1 MEQAR
6 AGEYDE
12 FVVARWSGLF
22 HLARL
27 LTGGDRHRAEDL
39 LQDSLVRLW
48 FVWPKIADE
57 APEAYVRKV
66 MARAAARSAR
76 RRWWGERPVE
86 ELPEVASAGDM
97 SAIVAERSRLEA
109 ALALLTP
116 RQRAAV
122 VLRYYQDLPDRQVAE
137 VLGCPVGT
145 ARSHAARGVARLR
158 HREARSVAG
167 PRHAADGAATT
178 AVRRPRGHDGSRA
191 SAPVRGPAAGRH
203 RASDQR
209 AVPAGLPAPHP
220 AGPRPAP
227 AARQGHSAGAANPG
241 RPAHRHRRFAS
252 RPAARGPGA
261 GLRAELAVLAAHL
274 SLVVSLLL
282 ARSVFGGRRRTRSR
296 AS

>member
-12 FVVARWSGLF
+12 FVAARWSGLF

-39 LQDSLVRLW
+39 LQESLVRLW

-66 MARAAARSAR
+66 LARAAARSAR

-86 ELPEVASAGDM
+86 ELPEVVAAGDV

-158 HREARSVAG
+158 E
-167 PRHAADGAATT
+167 
-178 AVRRPRGHDGSRA
+178 
-191 SAPVRGPAAGRH
+191 
-203 RASDQR
+203 
-209 AVPAGLPAPHP
+209 
-220 AGPRPAP
+220 
-227 AARQGHSAGAANPG
+227 
-241 RPAHRHRRFAS
+241 
-252 RPAARGPGA
+252 
-261 GLRAELAVLAAHL
+261 
-274 SLVVSLLL
+274 LL
-282 ARSVFGGRRRTRSR
+282 ADAIEPVG
-296 AS
+296 

>member
-12 FVVARWSGLF
+12 FVAARWSGLC

-39 LQDSLVRLW
+39 LQESLVRLW

-57 APEAYVRKV
+57 APEAYVRKIL
-66 MARAAARSAR
+66 ARAAARSAR

-86 ELPEVASAGDM
+86 ELPEVAAAGDM

-158 HREARSVAG
+158 E
-167 PRHAADGAATT
+167 
-178 AVRRPRGHDGSRA
+178 
-191 SAPVRGPAAGRH
+191 
-203 RASDQR
+203 
-209 AVPAGLPAPHP
+209 
-220 AGPRPAP
+220 
-227 AARQGHSAGAANPG
+227 
-241 RPAHRHRRFAS
+241 
-252 RPAARGPGA
+252 
-261 GLRAELAVLAAHL
+261 
-274 SLVVSLLL
+274 LL
-282 ARSVFGGRRRTRSR
+282 ADVIEPVG
-296 AS
+296 

>member
-1 MEQAR
+1 MGTEGTEQAR

-12 FVVARWSGLF
+12 FVAARWSGLF

-39 LQDSLVRLW
+39 LQESLVKLW

-66 MARAAARSAR
+66 LARAAARSAR

-86 ELPEVASAGDM
+86 ELPEVAAGGNLSA
-97 SAIVAERSRLEA
+97 AVAERTRLEA

-158 HREARSVAG
+158 
-167 PRHAADGAATT
+167 
-178 AVRRPRGHDGSRA
+178 
-191 SAPVRGPAAGRH
+191 
-203 RASDQR
+203 Q
-209 AVPAGLPAPHP
+209 
-220 AGPRPAP
+220 
-227 AARQGHSAGAANPG
+227 
-241 RPAHRHRRFAS
+241 
-252 RPAARGPGA
+252 
-261 GLRAELAVLAAHL
+261 
-274 SLVVSLLL
+274 LL
-282 ARSVFGGRRRTRSR
+282 ADVIEPVG
-296 AS
+296 